1 MVSVKKIFKFIGYI
15 LLTLVITLSVYIF
28 VVSEVLKKDYV
39 NIFGYTYFTVATDSM
54 TGTIDI
60 NDIIIV
66 KLDDDVNTND
76 IICYYNAEGVIITHR
91 IVNINGNMITTKGD
105 ALNVVDDRF
114 YRSSVI
120 GKVIKI
126 FKPSFIIGF
135 LSLCLIIV
143 IVLIIFSLGKKKNK
157 DVLYKD
163 ILPEDVFSAPED
175 RTGDAHSGLTI
186 TIPLKEIMNIKKIQE
201 DAYMQIG
208 VKDKTNYSKEKELID
223 MIDKLLKLKNNS
235 TNTTRI
241 NKKWLVKYQYVY
253 KLTQI
258 VNLGDTKSLYSE
270 VEHPSFKEVYD
281 YDIEKIGLYENLRN
295 RIYEMPIYIF
305 LRILFLAIL
314 YNDDKFFDGVF
325 KIMKYKIMI
334 DKDNHFREI
343 SKSNLHGRRQIKNL
357 ITLMDKV
364 SLEYDNKN
372 VFELDKIE
380 RLVKIKNYI
389 NE

>member
-1 MVSVKKIFKFIGYI
+1 MKKIFKFIGYI

-143 IVLIIFSLGKKKNK
+143 IVLI
-157 DVLYKD
+157 
-163 ILPEDVFSAPED
+163 
-175 RTGDAHSGLTI
+175 
-186 TIPLKEIMNIKKIQE
+186 
-201 DAYMQIG
+201 
-208 VKDKTNYSKEKELID
+208 
-223 MIDKLLKLKNNS
+223 MI
-235 TNTTRI
+235 I
-241 NKKWLVKYQYVY
+241 
-253 KLTQI
+253 I
-258 VNLGDTKSLYSE
+258 
-270 VEHPSFKEVYD
+270 
-281 YDIEKIGLYENLRN
+281 
-295 RIYEMPIYIF
+295 
-305 LRILFLAIL
+305 
-314 YNDDKFFDGVF
+314 
-325 KIMKYKIMI
+325 
-334 DKDNHFREI
+334 
-343 SKSNLHGRRQIKNL
+343 
-357 ITLMDKV
+357 
-364 SLEYDNKN
+364 
-372 VFELDKIE
+372 
-380 RLVKIKNYI
+380 
-389 NE
+389 

>member
-1 MVSVKKIFKFIGYI
+1 MKKIFKFIGYI

>member
-1 MVSVKKIFKFIGYI
+1 MKKIFKFIGYI

-66 KLDDDVNTND
+66 KIDDDVNTND

-186 TIPLKEIMNIKKIQE
+186 TIPLKEIMSIKKIQD
-201 DAYMQIG
+201 DAFEQIG
-208 VKDKTNYSKEKELID
+208 TS
-223 MIDKLLKLKNNS
+223 
-235 TNTTRI
+235 
-241 NKKWLVKYQYVY
+241 
-253 KLTQI
+253 
-258 VNLGDTKSLYSE
+258 
-270 VEHPSFKEVYD
+270 
-281 YDIEKIGLYENLRN
+281 
-295 RIYEMPIYIF
+295 
-305 LRILFLAIL
+305 
-314 YNDDKFFDGVF
+314 
-325 KIMKYKIMI
+325 
-334 DKDNHFREI
+334 
-343 SKSNLHGRRQIKNL
+343 
-357 ITLMDKV
+357 DKV
-364 SLEYDNKN
+364 SYDKEKN
-372 VFELDKIE
+372 
-380 RLVKIKNYI
+380 
-389 NE
+389 